1 MRALKYIG
9 IFLLGFSMAWIYP
22 VTDLESGFVMMA
34 FWFGLIF
41 YVNGAIEED
50 E

>member
-1 MRALKYIG
+1 MKWIG
-9 IFLLGFSMAWIYP
+9 LISLAISMAWIYP
-22 VTDLESGFVMMA
+22 VTDLKSGFVMMA